1 VQACRAYYQN
11 GRFVP
16 LGIGKLPEGTK
27 AIVTILDEAPRNIA
41 ECLAEFDQL
50 MDEIRAAT
58 DEEMPEIERIKFNRE
73 VEL

>member
-16 LGIGKLPEGTK
+16 LGIGKLPEGTQ
-27 AIVTILDEAPRNIA
+27 AIITVLDEAPRNIA
-41 ECLAEFDQL
+41 ERLVEFDRL

-58 DEEMPEIERIKFNRE
+58 GEEMPEIERIKFDRAS
-73 VEL
+73 EL